1 MLQTLGG
8 RIAYYRKQNEMTQEQ
23 LAEKCSVSAQAVSKW
38 ENDLTAPDISLLPR
52 LAELFRC
59 TCDELLG
66 VERKTVVAVDPETI
80 DLAQTVLKLRV
91 CGNFQTRGEGQQ
103 DLGKTKINVNL
114 PLSVADVLLSSGLIP
129 IEALK
134 GIDFKQIVSLVKQ
147 GVIGKLVEIEAEED
161 DISVEIWVE

>member
-8 RIAYYRKQNEMTQEQ
+8 RIAFYRKQNGMTQEQ

-52 LAELFRC
+52 LAEIFRC

-66 VERKTVVAVDPETI
+66 VERKTVISVDPETV
-80 DLAQTVLKLRV
+80 DLAQTILKLRV
-91 CGNFQTRGEGQQ
+91 CGNFQANDENRQN
-103 DLGKTKINVNL
+103 LGKTKISVNL
-114 PLSVADVLLSSGLIP
+114 PLSVADVVLSSGLIP

-134 GIDFKQIVSLVKQ
+134 ELDLKQIVSLVKK
-147 GVIGKLVEIEAEED
+147 GVIGKLVEIEAENGLTA
-161 DISVEIWVE
+161 EIWVE

>member
-8 RIAYYRKQNEMTQEQ
+8 RIACYRKQNEMTQEQ

-66 VERKTVVAVDPETI
+66 VERKTVITVAPEAI
-80 DLAQTVLKLRV
+80 DLSQTILKLRV
-91 CGNFQTRGEGQQ
+91 CGNFQTNDEGPQ
-103 DLGKTKINVNL
+103 DLGKTKININL
-114 PLSVADVLLSSGLIP
+114 PLSVADVVLSSGLIP
-129 IEALK
+129 IAALK
-134 GIDFKQIVSLVKQ
+134 EIDLKQIVTLVKK
-147 GVIGKLVEIEAEED
+147 GVIGKLVEIEAENGLT
-161 DISVEIWVE
+161 VELWVE